1 MLNKKAMGMHWYIL
15 IISFF
20 ISVGVIM
27 YYEFIDSPIPKV
39 GEYSAIMS
47 KTLEK
52 ESIIPSLIERVMED
66 INKQSTVRF
75 NDHIEFLGLLDS
87 DCNGTYENNLGWSSF
102 LIPREAESIAT
113 LTSGELI
120 PEEELGESTYCHM
133 DTIRAKNK
141 FRIIFTNNY
150 NYFRRH
156 NTFSEDFDLFGL
168 QYDFTNPSEESGEFF
183 IEITVRATNPGLIFQ
198 INKEDGSML
207 GSYRMR
213 PGFKLPVDYD
223 FNAFDSSKEMCLFV
237 AGCADFTD
245 VLTRYPQL
253 EDSPYYYKIREEPCE
268 YYSYLGS
275 VCTAA
280 DIADATDNFG
290 KYYETDRFLCSGD
303 CIPPPCSLGNEALTQ
318 YGFPTGCRAEDCG
331 SYYSCFKTDC
341 TCSSDDL
348 KACVGRTDPST
359 RAFCKP
365 YCSSYYYTE
374 DGDPLTNCRTDCNS
388 YFNCNTPASTPDC
401 YCPSSSTEQ
410 CEGSCVPYCSTPQAP
425 ANTHCQELSCS
436 DYHNCQSIVP
446 SDKCYCPTTPRS
458 QDINKCEA
466 IDEAE
471 ESCPSC
477 WCPGWTDSGACG
489 DLRCDWNK
497 VPQSRTCMP
506 GGCDSETKCD
516 TRDSC
521 DCSLDAEA
529 DTKCMPNLCGSY
541 ASTTCDS
548 TSDCGCEV
556 EYFACKGDCTS
567 EP

>member
-39 GEYSAIMS
+39 GEYSVIIG

-75 NDHIEFLGLLDS
+75 NDHIEFLDLLDS
-87 DCNGTYENNLGWSSF
+87 YCDEDYKDNLGWSGF
-102 LIPREAESIAT
+102 LIPRESEGISELI
-113 LTSGELI
+113 SEELI
-120 PEEELGESTYCHM
+120 PEEERGQSTYCHM
-133 DTIRAKNK
+133 DTIGATNK
-141 FRIIFTNNY
+141 FRRIFTNNY
-150 NYFRRH
+150 NYFRGH
-156 NTFSEDFDLFGL
+156 NTFNDDFNLAGL

-290 KYYETDRFLCSGD
+290 KYYETGRFLCRGD
-303 CIPPPCSLGNEALTQ
+303 CIPPPCSLDNEALTQ
-318 YGFPTGCRAEDCG
+318 YRFPTGCRAEDCG

-365 YCSSYYYTE
+365 YCSYYYKKTE
-374 DGDPLTNCRTDCNS
+374 DGDPLTNCRIPCDKFYYCNDPGDS
-388 YFNCNTPASTPDC
+388 TTIRPIDACFCPGNRKCVGRCIRSCEATAGKTPDRDAD
-401 YCPSSSTEQ
+401 T
-410 CEGSCVPYCSTPQAP
+410 
-425 ANTHCQELSCS
+425 
-436 DYHNCQSIVP
+436 NCQDNP
-446 SDKCYCPTTPRS
+446 
-458 QDINKCEA
+458 
-466 IDEAE
+466 
-471 ESCPSC
+471 
-477 WCPGWTDSGACG
+477 
-489 DLRCDWNK
+489 
-497 VPQSRTCMP
+497 
-506 GGCDSETKCD
+506 
-516 TRDSC
+516 
-521 DCSLDAEA
+521 
-529 DTKCMPNLCGSY
+529 CGSY
-541 ASTTCDS
+541 VEGTCSSTL
-548 TSDCGCEV
+548 DCGCENSH
-556 EYFACKGDCTS
+556 ACAGDCTPYCDLDVS
-567 EP
+567 STTNCQDNPCGSYVEGTCDPILSDCACLTGNACMGDCDVCTYDPWEDVGGCGDGTCAADGVPQEKESTNGCATETRCRPDPSCP